1 MPRGQHGDGYTMR
14 EISQAEL
21 PDTHTEP
28 ALAPQD
34 SLDFT
39 TRRAILEANL
49 ARQIE
54 ATRASDS
61 KLVLLVPTTT
71 AMAGVLAALLR
82 GAGVEGLPALYVGL
96 STLPILCAYFFMGL
110 TLIPRL
116 RRNSRSLLFFGGVA
130 TRDPA
135 TYRAEFAA
143 MTPQEYL
150 DELAE
155 QCHITATIALRKYLH
170 VRNAYLAFFAALPF
184 WALAIFLLNGSH

>member
-1 MPRGQHGDGYTMR
+1 MG
-14 EISQAEL
+14 EVSQLGAVQ
-21 PDTHTEP
+21 EP
-28 ALAPQD
+28 HFTIMSPEADIPAT
-34 SLDFT
+34 LDFD
-39 TRRAILEANL
+39 TRRALLEANL

-54 ATRASDS
+54 ATRASDA

-82 GAGVEGLPALYVGL
+82 GNAVEGLPALYVGL

-130 TRDPA
+130 GRDVA
-135 TYRAEFAA
+135 GYRADLAA
-143 MTPQEYL
+143 LSPQAYL

-155 QCHITATIALRKYLH
+155 QCHITASIALRKYRH
-170 VRNAYLAFFAALPF
+170 VRNAYLAFFASLPL